1 MRAAAELTESLLR
14 TDAVAPSST
23 TADLDRRFA
32 TFVHTHRD
40 RAWRLAWRLLGGDDA
55 AADDVTQDALVRA
68 YGALSKFREESK
80 LETWFFRIL
89 VRQVN
94 TYRRWKAVR
103 DLWNAG
109 SDIDAAD
116 PRPQAETDPLLRRRI
131 AGALSQLTA
140 SQRDAFVLVH
150 LEGFTVA
157 EAAGVMGKA
166 EGTVKSHLHRALES
180 LRKDLGD
187 LREPRGVE
195 T

>member
-1 MRAAAELTESLLR
+1 MRAAAGLTESLLR
-14 TDAVAPSST
+14 TDAVAPAST
-23 TADLDRRFA
+23 TADLDRRFS

-40 RAWRLAWRLLGGDDA
+40 RAWRLAWRLLGGDEA

-109 SDIDAAD
+109 SDVEVPD
-116 PRPQAETDPLLRRRI
+116 PRPHGEGDDPRLLPEP
-131 AGALSQLTA
+131 GAPHAHCGATL
-140 SQRDAFVLVH
+140 
-150 LEGFTVA
+150 
-157 EAAGVMGKA
+157 
-166 EGTVKSHLHRALES
+166 
-180 LRKDLGD
+180 
-187 LREPRGVE
+187 
-195 T
+195 